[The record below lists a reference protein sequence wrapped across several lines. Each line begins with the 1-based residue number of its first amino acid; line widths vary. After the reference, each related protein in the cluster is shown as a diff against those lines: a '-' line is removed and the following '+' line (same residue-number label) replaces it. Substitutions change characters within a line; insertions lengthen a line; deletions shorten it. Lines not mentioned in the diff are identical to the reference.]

1 MTTENPTAASA
12 PAEQE
17 QLNLYDLFIG
27 IMTILSLVVI
37 VLQIL
42 LPSDAP
48 AQQVLYPIDTLFC
61 VIFLADF
68 FGRLFRAPRKR
79 DYLFWEGV
87 VDFLGSI
94 PSIPALRFFR
104 LFRLARV
111 VRVLQIG
118 GPKRLL
124 REFIDR
130 RAESALYITAIL
142 ALILL
147 TVGSMLVLFFE
158 LQNPDSN
165 IRTGGDAI
173 WYSIVTITT
182 VGYGDRYPITQ
193 GGRTVGVVTMCF
205 GIGIFGVLTSFLS
218 SAFLAP
224 AKKKEEKEKAE
235 KAKAAVTA
243 IVQTNASPAP
253 AQPDAAKLESEVA
266 ALRTELAEIKELL
279 KARS

>member
-1 MTTENPTAASA
+1 LEERLGNMATENPT
-12 PAEQE
+12 
-17 QLNLYDLFIG
+17 
-27 IMTILSLVVI
+27 
-37 VLQIL
+37 
-42 LPSDAP
+42 
-48 AQQVLYPIDTLFC
+48 
-61 VIFLADF
+61 
-68 FGRLFRAPRKR
+68 
-79 DYLFWEGV
+79 

-118 GPKRLL
+118 GPKRVL

-147 TVGSMLVLFFE
+147 AAGSMLVLFFE
-158 LQNPDSN
+158 LKDPSSN
-165 IRTGGDAI
+165 IRTGGEAI

-182 VGYGDRYPITQ
+182 VGYGDYYPITQ
-193 GGRTVGVVTMCF
+193 GGRTVGAVTMFF

-218 SAFLAP
+218 SAFVAP
-224 AKKKEEKEKAE
+224 SKKKEEEEKA
-235 KAKAAVTA
+235 AATA
-243 IVQTNASPAP
+243 ADQTNASPAP

-266 ALRTELAEIKELL
+266 ALRTELAEIKGLL
-279 KARS
+279 EARS